1 MESPAFISVRCLFG
15 DHIYRAF
22 SRCAQGVRK
31 TSTKSFVFP
40 GALQFSFFFP
50 LSSFLYFFLYFFI
63 LFFILGLTAFLR
75 YITSL

>member
-1 MESPAFISVRCLFG
+1 MESLAFISVRCLFG

-22 SRCAQGVRK
+22 SRSAQGVRK

-50 LSSFLYFFLYFFI
+50 LSSFLYFLLYFIFKI
-63 LFFILGLTAFLR
+63 FFWV
-75 YITSL
+75 